1 MPSFKLANYL
11 RTHRKRLGLSQDEV
25 TFLLGRQSTA
35 LVSVHEQFRR
45 LPCLRTLLAYTVIL
59 QIPAHELFAGEY
71 QEVEQAVSH
80 RAKRLIERLATEHPD
95 QRTARKLVHLKTIV
109 TTAASRP

>member
-71 QEVEQAVSH
+71 QKVEQVVSR
-80 RAKRLIERLATEHPD
+80 RAKRLIERLATENPD
-95 QRTARKLVHLKTIV
+95 QRTARKLAHLRTIV
-109 TTAASRP
+109 ATPGTRV